1 MKRVELEGGRVYMVF
16 EHLDYNLTDFM
27 REKKKSEN
35 RNLSENEIKVII
47 K

>member
-1 MKRVELEGGRVYMVF
+1 MVF

-27 REKKKSEN
+27 REKKRADN
-35 RNLSENEIKVII
+35 RNLTESEIRVII